1 MLAKYRHHLPR
12 CNHLILSR
20 PDILDQLEHGAL
32 SFDPGIPPNRVRQ
45 VSIDLLLG
53 RRFTTFKEPPGY
65 LTSIQ
70 MDPSLWVSEDLWEHE
85 EVDSFLLKPGHF
97 VLAQTLE
104 QVYMPNTLM
113 GLVEGRSSFARIGI
127 SVHVTAPK
135 IDPGFKRPYNIRDGQ
150 FWKSNRTIT
159 CGKRHACP
167 ASTCSNHDST
177 IRSGSVR
184 RRFNGCFPKT
194 DRPYTKKAS
203 QLTCPPSSV
212 LS

>member
-20 PDILDQLEHGAL
+20 PDILDHLEHEAL

-104 QVYMPNTLM
+104 QVCMPNTLM
-113 GLVEGRSSFARIGI
+113 GFVEGRSSFARIGI

-135 IDPGFKRPYNIRDGQ
+135 IDPGFNGPITLEMANFGKVTVQLRAGRDMPAQLLFAQITTALSDPDLYGADPTDVFQKQTDPIPRKRRN
-150 FWKSNRTIT
+150 
-159 CGKRHACP
+159 
-167 ASTCSNHDST
+167 
-177 IRSGSVR
+177 
-184 RRFNGCFPKT
+184 
-194 DRPYTKKAS
+194 
-203 QLTCPPSSV
+203 
-212 LS
+212 